1 MTTWITSW
9 PWLAVAAMGA
19 YHGLNPA
26 MGWLFAVSLGLQERS
41 RARLIGALAPIAI
54 GHLASIAIVVALFEG
69 GELVISPRSMQILG
83 GLALAAFGAFRLV
96 SSRFHYRWVGM
107 RVSSLDLILWSFLM
121 ASAHGA
127 GLMLFPVLIAM
138 PICRGAIAPTSL
150 SAGFPGASA
159 IAKSG
164 VILVAI
170 HTATMLLVMGAVA
183 IVVYDKV
190 GVGILR
196 RAWVNVDKLWA
207 ATLMGAGLIVLAV

>member
-1 MTTWITSW
+1 MMEQWQ
-9 PWLAVAAMGA
+9 WLAVAAMGA

-41 RARLIGALAPIAI
+41 RARLLAALPPIAI
-54 GHLASIAIVVALFEG
+54 GHLASIAAVVALFEG
-69 GELVISPRSMQILG
+69 GAMVVAPHTIQIVG
-83 GLALAAFGAFRLV
+83 GAALAAFGAFRLL

-107 RVSSLDLILWSFLM
+107 RVSRLDLILWSFLM

-127 GLMLFPVLIAM
+127 GLMLFPVLINL
-138 PICRGAIAPTSL
+138 PICT
-150 SAGFPGASA
+150 SAGAATRLPGASVLA
-159 IAKSG
+159 RSA
-164 VILVAI
+164 VMMVAV
-170 HTATMLLVMGAVA
+170 HTAAMLLVMAAVA
-183 IVVYDKV
+183 IVVYEKI